1 MKGENAL
8 EQTLIIAKPDAVQRG
23 LTGEI
28 IRRFEVKGFRLVGM
42 KFMQIDR
49 ALAAKHYAEHEGKS
63 FYESLLA
70 YITSAPS
77 VVMVFEG
84 AEGAIAAA
92 RNIIGATNPSEATP
106 GSIRGDFG
114 LDKGR
119 NLVHGSANL
128 EDARREVA
136 LFFDESELVNWTRV
150 ADPWIFED

>member
-1 MKGENAL
+1 MER
-8 EQTLIIAKPDAVQRG
+8 TLIIAKPDAVQRG

-49 ALAAKHYAEHEGKS
+49 ALASQHYAEHEGKS
-63 FYESLLA
+63 FYEPLLA
-70 YITSAPS
+70 YITSGPS

-84 AEGAIAAA
+84 AEGSIAAA
-92 RNIIGATNPSEATP
+92 RTIIGATNPSEAAP

-128 EDARREVA
+128 EDAQREVA
-136 LFFDESELVNWTRV
+136 LFFDAAGLVSWTRV
-150 ADPWIFED
+150 SDPWIFEEK